1 MTDEIIRISG
11 NDPKKCMTC
20 GKCMA
25 VCPFEMDVSPHK
37 VAKRVAQYNLD
48 ELLQSETLYNCLSC
62 LACVEKCPRGV
73 EPASLVEALRIT
85 QIRKQ
90 GEQFLPPEDVAKLDI
105 NEIPQ
110 QLVVAAMRKFN
121 R

>member
-11 NDPKKCMTC
+11 NNPKKCMTC
-20 GKCMA
+20 GKCSA
-25 VCPFEMDVSPHK
+25 ICPLEMDVFPHK
-37 VAKRVAQYNLD
+37 VAKRIAQNNLS
-48 ELLQSETLYNCLSC
+48 ELLQSEALYNCLSC

-73 EPASLVEALRIT
+73 EPASLVEALRLM

-90 GEQFLPPEDVAKLDI
+90 GKPYLPPEDVAAMNID
-105 NEIPQ
+105 EIPQ
-110 QLVVAAMRKFN
+110 QLVVAANRKYN